1 MATPSRLTV
10 ATSPVA
16 AGSDGALDGLRPMVG
31 AVVARVLGLP
41 RSHADVQDGV
51 GETFRRLLE
60 GLDRVR
66 PGEPVGPFAAGIARH
81 VALDMLRSRRRSGQR
96 TVDDDGTAAN
106 AAPDPTPGPEE
117 RVIDGEEAS
126 RVRRA
131 LATLS
136 ESHREALMAFHVD
149 GLAYHEIAAKM
160 GVPMGTVAT
169 WISRARKSV
178 AAAVARHE
186 DEGQEASK

>member
-10 ATSPVA
+10 ATGAVA
-16 AGSDGALDGLRPMVG
+16 AGSDGALEGLRPMVA

-41 RSHADVQDGV
+41 RTHADVQDGV
-51 GETFRRLLE
+51 GETFRRMLE
-60 GLDRVR
+60 GIERVR
-66 PGEPVGPFAAGIARH
+66 TGEPVGPWAAGIARH
-81 VALDMLRSRRRSGQR
+81 VALDMLRSRRRSGLR
-96 TVDDDGTAAN
+96 TVEDDGTAAN
-106 AAPDPTPGPEE
+106 EAPDPMPGPEE
-117 RVIDGEEAS
+117 RVIDGEDAA

-136 ESHREALMAFHVD
+136 EPHREALMAFHVD
-149 GLAYHEIAAKM
+149 GLAYHEIATKM

-178 AAAVARHE
+178 AAAVALHDP
-186 DEGQEASK
+186 DEEASR